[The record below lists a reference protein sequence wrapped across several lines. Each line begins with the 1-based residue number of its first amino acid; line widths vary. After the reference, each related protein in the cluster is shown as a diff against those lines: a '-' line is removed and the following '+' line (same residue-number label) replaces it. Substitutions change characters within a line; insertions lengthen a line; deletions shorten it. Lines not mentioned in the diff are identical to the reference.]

1 MEGKGIIN
9 LMRKNTLPILSHLKS
24 CKQAFNASNKIVGN
38 SDWFL
43 CKIEQMLL
51 KSTLKKYLQICRS
64 T

>member
-1 MEGKGIIN
+1 MERKGIIN

-24 CKQAFNASNKIVGN
+24 CKQAFNVSSKIVGN
-38 SDWFL
+38 TDWFL

-51 KSTLKKYLQICRS
+51 KSTLKYLQICRS